1 MSKTVLITGAS
12 DGIGFEIA
20 RLAIAEGYTV
30 TMLAR
35 DETRLRFAADT
46 LNWGIKPRFAAIDL
60 TDERQRRNY
69 MIGMEEAD
77 YIPDILVNN
86 AGIGFAGD
94 FADVPWEKLENLFN
108 LNMIAT
114 AHLTHWMFNRMK
126 IRGSGSIINMSSA
139 IATRPAPW
147 FAAYSASKAF
157 INSLSQALHVE
168 GKPYGV
174 HVAVVHPP
182 EVRTRRMVNRQKA
195 DLTATLALYALPSL
209 SAAHVAQVVLQTAAN
224 RRRSVAPGL
233 LTWLAMASAG
243 KLPDWMDLFIMSVL
257 FRQRKWLQPPSEEEM
272 TSLEKTP
279 PGIEV

>member
-20 RLAIAEGYTV
+20 RQALAKGYHV

-35 DETRLRFAADT
+35 DETRLRDAVET
-46 LNWGIKPRFAAIDL
+46 LPLDRRPRFASIDL

-77 YIPDILVNN
+77 YVPDILINN
-86 AGIGFAGD
+86 AGIGVAGD
-94 FADVPWEKLENLFN
+94 FADVPWEKLEKLFN

-114 AHLTHWMFNRMK
+114 AHLTHWMFNHMK
-126 IRGSGSIINMSSA
+126 ARGHGTIINMSSA
-139 IATRPAPW
+139 VATRPAPW

-174 HVAVVHPP
+174 CVSVVHPP
-182 EVRTRRMVNRQKA
+182 EVRSRRVVNRQKA
-195 DLTATLALYALPSL
+195 DLSATLALRMLPSL
-209 SAAHVAQVVLQTAAN
+209 TTATVARAVLKTADN
-224 RRRSVAPGL
+224 GRRSVAPGI

-243 KLPDWMDLFIMSVL
+243 KIPEGLDLFLMAVL
-257 FRQRKWLQPPSEEEM
+257 FRRREWLSPSPPKQQSVE
-272 TSLEKTP
+272 TRT
-279 PGIEV
+279 

>member
-1 MSKTVLITGAS
+1 LPKTVLITGAS
-12 DGIGFEIA
+12 DGIGLEIA
-20 RLAIAEGYTV
+20 RQAMGLGYTV

-35 DETRLRFAADT
+35 DETRLRQAVEN
-46 LNWGIKPRFAAIDL
+46 LPWGLRPRFASIDL

-86 AGIGFAGD
+86 AGVGVAGE
-94 FADVPWEKLENLFN
+94 FADVPWEKLEKLFS

-126 IRGSGSIINMSSA
+126 TRGHGSIVNMSSA

-157 INSLSQALHVE
+157 INSLSQALYVE

-182 EVRTRRMVNRQKA
+182 EVRTRRLVNRQKA
-195 DLTATLALYALPSL
+195 DLSSTLALHVLPSIPAVDVAHAVL
-209 SAAHVAQVVLQTAAN
+209 RAAEKGH
-224 RRRSVAPGL
+224 RSVAPGI

-243 KLPDWMDLFIMSVL
+243 KLPDWADLFLMSVL
-257 FRQRKWLQPPSEEEM
+257 FRKRSWLDKSEDEAPP
-272 TSLEKTP
+272 KTP
-279 PGIEV
+279 KLP

>member
-1 MSKTVLITGAS
+1 MPKTVLITGAS
-12 DGIGFEIA
+12 DGIGLEIA
-20 RLAIAEGYTV
+20 RQAMGLGYSV

-35 DETRLRFAADT
+35 DETRLRQAVDN
-46 LNWGIKPRFAAIDL
+46 LPWGLRPRFASIDL

-77 YIPDILVNN
+77 YTPDILVNN
-86 AGIGFAGD
+86 AGIGVAGE
-94 FADVPWEKLENLFN
+94 FADVPWEKLEKLFA

-126 IRGSGSIINMSSA
+126 VRGSGSIVNMSSA

-182 EVRTRRMVNRQKA
+182 EVRTRRLVNRQKA
-195 DLTATLALYALPSL
+195 DLDATLALYVLPSVSAL
-209 SAAHVAQVVLQTAAN
+209 SVAHAVLQAAEQG
-224 RRRSVAPGL
+224 RRSVVPGVF
-233 LTWLAMASAG
+233 TWLAMATAG
-243 KLPDWMDLFIMSVL
+243 KLPARLDLFLMSVL
-257 FRQRKWLQPPSEEEM
+257 FRRRPW
-272 TSLEKTP
+272 LEKNTAEKP
-279 PGIEV
+279 TSTDKIA